1 MESRL
6 EAYRAKKRQVQE
18 ADQKRE
24 KYWDLITLASLRKRV
39 FGSGD
44 TAHHERQ
51 ANVDVSINYIFAICT
66 LLYVI

>member
-6 EAYRAKKRQVQE
+6 EAYRAKKRQAQE

-24 KYWDLITLASLRKRV
+24 KYWDLITFASLRKRL

-44 TAHHERQ
+44 TTHHEGQ

-66 LLYVI
+66 LL